1 MSSAAQGQRSYCGNA
16 AGNAWRGIWLL
27 EASQGCF
34 QVTERLPLAAPSAE
48 ATQKLLLENR
58 LLSAN
63 PELLIGYC
71 TAIPR
76 LAVTVLVAS

>member
-1 MSSAAQGQRSYCGNA
+1 MSTAAQGQRSYCGNA
-16 AGNAWRGIWLL
+16 AGNAWRGMWLL
-27 EASQGCF
+27 EASQGYF
-34 QVTERLPLAAPSAE
+34 QVTERLPVTAPSAE
-48 ATQKLLLENR
+48 ATQKLLENR
-58 LLSAN
+58 LLSAI